1 MMVDVKNGSGLTWK
15 KEYVIECDDKFSAMQ
30 KCTAF
35 AISSVADLM
44 GRGTFDNRKEE
55 RRGYHLN
62 LPYNLTYG
70 DVPFDQFELNLKK
83 LCII

>member
-1 MMVDVKNGSGLTWK
+1 
-15 KEYVIECDDKFSAMQ
+15 MQ

-35 AISSVADLM
+35 SISSIADLM

-55 RRGYHLN
+55 RRGYYAN
-62 LPYNLTYG
+62 LPYNLTYR
-70 DVPFDQFELNLKK
+70 DVPYDKFEVNLKK